1 MISLMVVI
9 MTLALIGKMVI
20 LSVVVT
26 MMGRGGCNMRKERFS
41 GCIAVVAKI
50 QWLGKIP

>member
-9 MTLALIGKMVI
+9 MTLALIVKMVM

-26 MMGRGGCNMRKERFS
+26 MMGVG
-41 GCIAVVAKI
+41 
-50 QWLGKIP
+50 L

>member
-9 MTLALIGKMVI
+9 MTLALIGKMVM

-26 MMGRGGCNMRKERFS
+26 MMGRGGCNMGRRDFL
-41 GCIAVVAKI
+41 VAL
-50 QWLGKIP
+50 QL